1 MYAPL
6 PAAVVRR
13 NRETGFSASGP
24 ILAIC
29 CLGFVIFLIAAT
41 IVLALI
47 PVYLSKRSGGSSSSS
62 TPRYTMIM
70 NPGTALP
77 EGTLNSQSLSNIN
90 SAMNNALNLQ
100 SGSFVSESGTV
111 ATGGKRKRKREGFE
125 IFRDRRAG
133 TTQLYIVFH
142 FNKQKCDKCGN
153 MGYLQSIP
161 SFPVT
166 VVIFINSV
174 QYTTTF
180 TSTLV
185 LTSTNNPSTSTAA
198 TASSGSSGSTSTSYA
213 LSFTAPANL
222 PAGPVDAASLGP
234 LGTST
239 YLIK

>member
-13 NRETGFSASGP
+13 NRETGFTAGGP

-90 SAMNNALNLQ
+90 SA
-100 SGSFVSESGTV
+100 
-111 ATGGKRKRKREGFE
+111 
-125 IFRDRRAG
+125 
-133 TTQLYIVFH
+133 
-142 FNKQKCDKCGN
+142 
-153 MGYLQSIP
+153 
-161 SFPVT
+161 
-166 VVIFINSV
+166 
-174 QYTTTF
+174 
-180 TSTLV
+180 
-185 LTSTNNPSTSTAA
+185 
-198 TASSGSSGSTSTSYA
+198 
-213 LSFTAPANL
+213 
-222 PAGPVDAASLGP
+222 
-234 LGTST
+234 
-239 YLIK
+239 